1 MSEASAIGGY
11 RIRSEGKFTSEA
23 KLMHDSFQ
31 RYVETLH
38 PSFEKLISMK
48 PVKIGALPKPLPD
61 KCIYLFSEGSNHLYV
76 GRTRRLR
83 SRLRQHS
90 IAGAQHNQAVFAFR
104 LAREL
109 TGQMNATYS
118 AKGSRKALCLE
129 GAFSKAFT
137 DCKSRVRIMD
147 LRFVEETD
155 PLRQALLEIYVSI
168 VLGTKYN
175 DFDTH

>member
-1 MSEASAIGGY
+1 VDEAFK
-11 RIRSEGKFTSEA
+11 KF
-23 KLMHDSFQ
+23 
-31 RYVETLH
+31 VEMLH
-38 PSFEKLISMK
+38 PSFERLMQMPPLKMA
-48 PVKIGALPKPLPD
+48 ALPKNLPE
-61 KCIYLFSEGSNHLYV
+61 KCVYLFSEGDQTLYV

-83 SRLRQHS
+83 QRLRQHS

-104 LAREL
+104 LAREKTGRL
-109 TGQMNATYS
+109 TAAYS
-118 AKGSRKALCLE
+118 AKGSRVALSADPQFAE
-129 GAFSKAFT
+129 AFT
-137 DCKSRVRIMD
+137 QAKARVRSMD